1 MRIDTLDEFRVW
13 LRSVNTDAD
22 TEQFLYTCILSWLT
36 VGKTSFNI
44 ETSVHPILV
53 IAFRTQ
59 LLLGWE
65 ALLYGFVVTGII
77 TQQHSYYS
85 SIGSRKTGNRW
96 GSELISHM
104 WTIIQ
109 NHWIHRNHTLHDT
122 EAHARLSG
130 LEELETAVRKEYEL
144 GIGYLPSVYTS

>member
-1 MRIDTLDEFRVW
+1 M
-13 LRSVNTDAD
+13 
-22 TEQFLYTCILSWLT
+22 
-36 VGKTSFNI
+36 
-44 ETSVHPILV
+44 
-53 IAFRTQ
+53 
-59 LLLGWE
+59 LGWE

-109 NHWIHRNHTLHDT
+109 NHWIHRNQTLHDT

-130 LEELETAVRKEYEL
+130 LGELETAVRKEYEL
-144 GIGYLPSVYTS
+144 GIGYLPSVYTSYFLPPLAFILDKPTAYIRRWFLIIRSGRESCTIDIDIDIFSTDTSLRAWVGLRAI